1 MSQSLTPQSFTP
13 QAEPPKYAVSSVM
26 NQELEATMLGQ
37 LLVDKHA
44 LMRVVHLLSE
54 DCFTLP
60 AHRTLYKAVV
70 ELDVAGLEVS
80 STSVV
85 EHLRAKLTPDR
96 AGYIVAEAA
105 SVFGQHDELPPD
117 YMAAHLVEYAKR
129 RHLASVSE
137 KIMRLNSDMTYPL
150 EQGIH
155 EVQELFERIVFGQR
169 DSFLTLSESLTHLAS
184 IIADNQD
191 DQKRHNGLTCG
202 LKEIDQQGGLPADG
216 VVVIGAKASHGKT
229 TLATNVAI
237 SALKSGKKIAF
248 YSMEM
253 SIEKVTGRIVAME
266 CGVSSNAL
274 LRQRLLYHDQQR
286 ALRCI
291 ERLRESEG
299 KQFFFDNRSVRDLD
313 SLILSIRAL
322 KKAHGL
328 DCVVVD
334 YLQLMNESPGQRS
347 ENTNKLFGGIAHR
360 LHEVAQDLH
369 ITILL
374 LSQINRQVQGEPTMA
389 NLRDSGEI
397 AEAADMVIIVYNADF
412 EHTTLPRPYDN
423 VPPAGKLLIK
433 VEKNRDGAT
442 QSFLVGFDP
451 VATRISPLVASGE
464 VIEPQLFNYQDS

>member
-1 MSQSLTPQSFTP
+1 MSQSLTPQ
-13 QAEPPKYAVSSVM
+13 AEQPKYAVSSVM
-26 NQELEATMLGQ
+26 NQELEATMLGHF
-37 LLVDKHA
+37 LVDKNA
-44 LMRVVHLLSE
+44 VVRVLHLLSE

-60 AHRTLYKAVV
+60 AHRTLYKAIV
-70 ELDVAGLEVS
+70 ELDVAGLEVN
-80 STSVV
+80 STSVA
-85 EHLRAKLTPDR
+85 EHLRARLTPDR
-96 AGYIVAEAA
+96 ASHIVAEAA
-105 SVFGQHDELPPD
+105 SVFGNNDKLQPD
-117 YMAAHLVEYAKR
+117 YMAIHLVNYAKR

-155 EVQELFERIVFGQR
+155 EVQELFEHIVFGQR
-169 DSFLTLSESLTHLAS
+169 DSFVSLSDSLSQLAAV
-184 IIADNQD
+184 IADNQD
-191 DQKRHNGLTCG
+191 DQKRHIGLTCG
-202 LKEIDQQGGLPADG
+202 LREIDQLGGLPADG
-216 VVVIGAKASHGKT
+216 VVVIGAKSSHGKT

-274 LRQRLLYHDQQR
+274 LRQRLLYNDQQR
-286 ALRCI
+286 ALCCI
-291 ERLRESEG
+291 ERMRESVG

-389 NLRDSGEI
+389 HLRDSGEI

-412 EHTTLPRPYDN
+412 EHTSLPRPFEN
-423 VPPAGKLLIK
+423 VPAAGKLLIK

-442 QSFLVGFDP
+442 QSFLVSFDP
-451 VATRISPLVASGE
+451 VASRITPLVESE
-464 VIEPQLFNYQDS
+464 EEIEPQLFSHL